1 MKRELFVIL
10 FSCIS
15 GIALAQ
21 TAQQVQLL
29 QDRINADNVIIAQDQ
44 KDIQQDGKDYN
55 SAVDY
60 KQTEINNL
68 NAEIQGAQAFLD
80 EMSQALQQ
88 TNAIDTSTATNTNGV
103 NW

>member
-21 TAQQVQLL
+21 TAQQAQLL

-68 NAEIQGAQAFLD
+68 NAEIKGAQEFLD
-80 EMSQALQQ
+80 EMNQANQ
-88 TNAIDTSTATNTNGV
+88 TIDATG
-103 NW
+103 